1 MSTVKQ
7 ILYVKGDDVISIE
20 PQMPV
25 LDAIKIMADN
35 EIGAVL
41 VLDDKS
47 FVGILT
53 ERCYAREII
62 LKGKSSH
69 STAVSEIMMTGTPHA
84 HPNSTVQ
91 ECMEL
96 MTKKFIRHL
105 PVVVDNEVIGVI
117 SIGDLVKAIIDEQQ
131 STIEDL
137 ERYIA
142 G

>member
-1 MSTVKQ
+1 MSTIKQ
-7 ILYVKGDDVISIE
+7 ILHVKGRAVISIA
-20 PQMPV
+20 PDKPV
-25 LDAIKIMADN
+25 LDAIEMMADN

-41 VLDDKS
+41 VLDERR
-47 FVGILT
+47 FVGIIT

-62 LKGKSSH
+62 LQGKSSRT
-69 STAVSEIMMTGTPHA
+69 TAVSEIMMTGTPRVSLD
-84 HPNSTVQ
+84 STVQ

-96 MTKKFIRHL
+96 MTEKFIRHL
-105 PVVVDNEVIGVI
+105 PVVEREEVIGVI

-131 STIEDL
+131 TTIEDL